1 MITPPV
7 SRRDFVSLLGAAAVA
22 APLAAR
28 AASAPAAKSAAPASP
43 AGARKYGPLHVF
55 TKPLQWMSYDEAA
68 ALIAEAGFGGLDLS
82 VRAGGHVLPENVK
95 RDLPLAVAAAKKAG
109 LVVELITTDI
119 TRVSAPHADTVL
131 RVAADQGVKAYRLG
145 NYNYDAKLG
154 VWESLQRLKPE
165 LQRLAALNA
174 SLGLHGGIQNHAGA
188 RVGAAIWD
196 IYEIVRD
203 LDPRAFGLQYDI
215 RHAVAEGGQSWSLP
229 LKLLAPWIGSLDLKD
244 FRWGQSPGKAV
255 IENTPIG
262 EGIVPF
268 DAYFKL
274 VRELGVG
281 GPVSFHFEYPPFERD
296 PRKLGPAEKRTL
308 FLAAM
313 KKDLA
318 ATRVHLVKH
327 GLAG

>member
-1 MITPPV
+1 MSTPPV

-28 AASAPAAKSAAPASP
+28 AASAPAAKAAAAP

-55 TKPLQWMSYDEAA
+55 TKPLQWMSYDETA
-68 ALIAEAGFGGLDLS
+68 ALVAEAGFAGLDLS

-109 LVVELITTDI
+109 LVVQLITPDI
-119 TRVSAPHADTVL
+119 TAVSSPHADTVL

-154 VWESLQRLKPE
+154 VWESLQRLKPG
-165 LQRLAALNA
+165 LKQLADLNA
-174 SLGLHGGIQNHAGA
+174 SLGLHGGIQNHSGA
-188 RVGAAIWD
+188 RVGSAIWD
-196 IYEIVRD
+196 LYELVREF
-203 LDPRAFGLQYDI
+203 DPRHFGVQYDI
-215 RHAVAEGGQSWSLP
+215 RHAVAEGGLSWSLP
-229 LKLLAPWIGSLDLKD
+229 LKLLAPWIGSIDLKD
-244 FRWGQSPGKAV
+244 FRWDQSPGKAV

-296 PRKLGPAEKRTL
+296 PRKLAPAEKRTL

-318 ATRVHLVKH
+318 ATQVHLVKH
-327 GLAG
+327 GLVGKP